1 MIHKIL
7 VVDDEPEIVK
17 ILKMFLTKMGFEVI
31 AALGG
36 EEAAELLRSDIN
48 VDLMVLD
55 MKMPRVNGIAVLK
68 EMKSLNK
75 QWPVIVLSGSID
87 MKKHAEELK
96 RLGIDQIEYFI
107 KPLDL
112 YLLLEAIK
120 KRLNPKFSRDK

>member
-1 MIHKIL
+1 VIHKIL

>member
-1 MIHKIL
+1 VIHKIL

-17 ILKMFLTKMGFEVI
+17 ILKIFLTKKGFEVI
-31 AALGG
+31 AAFGG

-55 MKMPRVNGIAVLK
+55 MKMPNVSGISVLK

-87 MKKHAEELK
+87 MKKHEEELK
-96 RLGIDQIEYFI
+96 NLGIDQIEYFV

-120 KRLNPKFSRDK
+120 KKLNPKSSGGK

>member
-17 ILKMFLTKMGFEVI
+17 ILKIFLTKKGFEVI
-31 AALGG
+31 AAFGG

-55 MKMPRVNGIAVLK
+55 MKMPNVSGISVLK

-87 MKKHAEELK
+87 MKKHEEELK
-96 RLGIDQIEYFI
+96 NLGIDQIEYFV

-120 KRLNPKFSRDK
+120 KKLNPKSSGGK

>member
-1 MIHKIL
+1 MIYKIL

-17 ILKMFLTKMGFEVI
+17 ILKIFLTKKGFEVI
-31 AALGG
+31 AAFGG

-55 MKMPRVNGIAVLK
+55 MKMPNVSGISVLK

-87 MKKHAEELK
+87 MKKHEEELK
-96 RLGIDQIEYFI
+96 NLGIDQIEYFV

-120 KRLNPKFSRDK
+120 KKLNPKSSGGK